1 VNKCQYRDNASVRRY
16 KKRAAQRHAA
26 EMAKVDLAWEEM
38 RKGIDPANVGGF
50 IWQGIEY
57 SRSGEVWAKA
67 AAKAACKP
75 GRRRT
80 KN

>member
-1 VNKCQYRDNASVRRY
+1 
-16 KKRAAQRHAA
+16 
-26 EMAKVDLAWEEM
+26 MAKVDLAWEEM
-38 RKGIDPANVGGF
+38 RKGIDLANVGGF

-57 SRSGEVWAKA
+57 SRSGEVWAEV